1 MSSPAFRP
9 RLSRSGPC
17 RFDILRPIAIAII
30 LHLFVFPTPTRS
42 QVVPDTTL
50 PQNTVVTPSGN
61 VIRID
66 GGTRSGGNLFHS
78 FRDFSIPA
86 GSVARFNN
94 GLDIQNIISRVT
106 GGNHST
112 IDGLLQTN
120 GAANLFLLNPS
131 GIVFGPNA
139 QLNIGGSFVA
149 STADRLIFDDGTQFA
164 TVPETPPLLSVNLP
178 VGLQLGTKAGAIV
191 NRSQAVGIGLEMEPS
206 PTGLQVQPGRAI
218 GLIGGDIN
226 IEGGLLTAF
235 GGEVELGAIRGGTWR
250 LGSGVPDHS
259 TPQLGNIQLSRGS
272 RVTTSG
278 LGGGEIWIRG
288 DRVTLS
294 NGAGLSADT
303 FGDSDGR
310 GVTISARQ
318 FNLSDRAFVSAS
330 TFGEG
335 NGGGINIRATESINL
350 TGTEPS
356 RVVGELIEG
365 TFDPLN
371 LRDGLYSFSAGSG
384 NAGNVILATPQL
396 NVTEGANILTS
407 TFIAGRGGNLQI
419 RSDTVNLTT
428 GALLVT
434 GTTGSG
440 NAGNV
445 DIIGDRLNLI
455 DDGLI
460 VTSPGQDGTGR
471 GGDLSVR
478 ADTVELRGV
487 SAGAPVPGGLFSATL
502 GEGRAGDILV
512 NANRL
517 IVADGAQVS
526 SSAAGAGEGG
536 NLTVNANEVELS
548 GISADGRFLSGLLT
562 SSSLLTV
569 QGVPGTSPA
578 GNLTVTAR
586 RVVVRDGAQISSAT
600 GSEGRAGD
608 LNIRATESI
617 EVIGVATG
625 VDPSVE
631 SVSFGIVGDGIVP
644 SSIESNTSGEG
655 AAGDLQI
662 FTDRLTVRDGAE
674 IGVRGTGEGAAGN
687 LEIRARSLF
696 LDNQGA
702 LSAATEAGT
711 GGNIS
716 LIAPRIELRR
726 ESRISTNAGT
736 ADGGNIT
743 IVTDNLIA
751 LENSDITANA
761 QQGRGGRVSI
771 SARGVFGTAFR
782 SEETP
787 ASDIT
792 ATSELGAEFSGAV
805 EISSPEIDPN
815 SGLVT
820 LPTDVIDPST
830 LVVAGC
836 STYAGSEF
844 VITGRGGLP
853 PTPRDA
859 LTADGVV
866 VDWIDAAPV
875 LQGGGAEEAEEAE
888 GRGGSSDPSVSDS
901 PIPTADS
908 RLPTPDSPIEARGLV
923 LDADG
928 GVQLV
933 ANPARMTTYSFS
945 QWHPQCRV
953 AAPNSIGE
961 ESDPSLIDNEPL
973 IKDRNY

>member
-9 RLSRSGPC
+9 RRSRSGPC
-17 RFDILRPIAIAII
+17 RFGIFRPFAIATIV
-30 LHLFVFPTPTRS
+30 HLFVFPASARS
-42 QVVPDTTL
+42 QVVPDATL
-50 PQNTVVTPSGN
+50 PQNTVVTPDGN
-61 VIRID
+61 MIRID
-66 GGTRSGGNLFHS
+66 GGTQAGGNLFHS
-78 FRDFSIPA
+78 FRDFSIPT
-86 GSVARFNN
+86 GSAALFDN
-94 GLDIQNIISRVT
+94 GLNIQNIISRVT
-106 GGNHST
+106 GGNLST

-120 GAANLFLLNPS
+120 GAANLFLLNPN

-164 TVPETPPLLSVNLP
+164 TRPETPPLLSVNLP
-178 VGLQLGTKAGAIV
+178 VGLQLGADAGTIV

-206 PTGLQVQPGRAI
+206 PTGLQVRPGRAI
-218 GLIGGDIN
+218 AFVGGEIN
-226 IEGGLLTAF
+226 LEGGLLTAF
-235 GGEVELGAIRGGTWR
+235 GGDIELGAIRGGTWR
-250 LGSGVPDHS
+250 LGSGVPVES
-259 TPQLGNIQLSRGS
+259 TSQLGDIQLDRGA

-278 LGGGEIWIRG
+278 LGGGEIRMGG
-288 DRVTLS
+288 DRVNLS

-303 FGDSDGR
+303 FGEVDGR

-330 TFGEG
+330 TFGAG
-335 NGGGINIRATESINL
+335 NGGGIDIRTSESINL

-356 RVVGELIEG
+356 RVVGELVEG

-371 LRDGLYSFSAGSG
+371 LRDGLYSFSAGG
-384 NAGNVILATPQL
+384 GDAGNVILATPQL
-396 NVTEGANILTS
+396 DVSEGATILTS

-419 RSDTVNLTT
+419 RSDTVNITT

-434 GTTGSG
+434 GTNG
-440 NAGNV
+440 AG
-445 DIIGDRLNLI
+445 DAGMFDLIGDRLNVI

-460 VTSPGQDGTGR
+460 ATSPAQDGTGR
-471 GGDLSVR
+471 GGDLRVR
-478 ADTVELRGV
+478 GNTVELRGV

-502 GEGRAGDILV
+502 GEGRAGDIVV

-517 IVADGAQVS
+517 VVADGAQVS

-536 NLTVNANEVELS
+536 NLTVNANEVELF

-569 QGVPGTSPA
+569 QGLSGTAPA
-578 GNLTVTAR
+578 GNLTVNAR
-586 RVVVRDGAQISSAT
+586 RIVVRDGAQISSAT
-600 GSEGRAGD
+600 GSEGSAGE
-608 LNIRATESI
+608 LKIRASESI

-716 LIAPRIELRR
+716 LVVPRIELRR

-820 LPTDVIDPST
+820 LPTEVIDPST

-853 PTPRDA
+853 PTPGDA
-859 LTADGVV
+859 LTTDGVV

-875 LQGGGAEEAEEAE
+875 TALQE
-888 GRGGSSDPSVSDS
+888 GDTGDIISPSPPDS
-901 PIPTADS
+901 Q
-908 RLPTPDSPIEARGLV
+908 LPTPDSPIEARGLV

-933 ANPARMTTYSFS
+933 ANPARMTTYSFN

-953 AAPNSIGE
+953 AAANSIGE
-961 ESDPSLIDNEPL
+961 ESQPSSIDNKP
-973 IKDRNY
+973 